1 MVSTS
6 LNNGFMRQTL
16 AMNKLTNV
24 MNKYRFSN
32 YREIIYFMRDLKS
45 KNVYNFSRSRLY
57 EKIAK
62 SKRYFEIKN
71 SEDQYFDVNEKHL
84 AQNQLI

>member
-1 MVSTS
+1 MSHIKPVVATA
-6 LNNGFMRQTL
+6 LNSGFMKQTL
-16 AMNKLTNV
+16 ALGRLTGV
-24 MNKYRFSN
+24 IDKYRFSN

-62 SKRYFEIKN
+62 SKRFFNLKT
-71 SEDQYFDVNEKHL
+71 SEE
-84 AQNQLI
+84 